1 MSTSINSATGPSS
14 SSTVDVMA
22 SRSGG
27 QHLSSP
33 ENHPPDGVRWVCW
46 LFVLNLLLQRISLP
60 AISIPV
66 TVPLTVLWLFFA
78 WRRGVVALEGRR
90 LMLWLIASAVSAVVV
105 LPQVLFVHR
114 PYISVNSWAF
124 WMTMWFPVAFM
135 MTDRSGEA
143 YHRMMRA
150 VTTIGLWLSALS
162 IVFVASQ
169 AAGLRYRDY
178 IGEYVPP
185 ALQVEGFAT
194 SYPIV
199 WDSWLYK
206 SNGWIMLEPSFMS
219 FTLGVCLLTAL
230 LSRAHPWKVVWLA
243 LGMLATVAGSGFAV
257 VIVGVFVMIFG
268 GQRRLIRPY
277 IIPGTLL
284 AAVAVPTAIGQV
296 FLTRVTEVSDSNSSA
311 SLRSIEPYL
320 YLIPRWVFDPAKV
333 WFGAGA
339 GSSRQVVEGSGTL
352 GLIAPTLSKMYFDYG
367 IIAGSLLLALAV
379 VPFLRAH
386 ERALSVALLAQFFF
400 LQPPSQ
406 PLIVPAF
413 LVVTLWAPA
422 PLSYRR
428 SGQEGPPEPAPPDA
442 QREDSLPA
450 DETADPNDDTIAAA
464 QSTAVQITGGHHEER
479 RTD

>member
-1 MSTSINSATGPSS
+1 MSTSTNSATGPLS
-14 SSTVDVMA
+14 SSTADSMA
-22 SRSGG
+22 TRSGG
-27 QHLSSP
+27 QHLPSP
-33 ENHPPDGVRWVCW
+33 RRYAPDGVRWVCW
-46 LFVLNLLLQRISLP
+46 LFVLNILLQRISLP
-60 AISIPV
+60 SISIPV
-66 TVPLTVLWLFFA
+66 TVPLTVVWLFLA
-78 WRRGVVALEGRR
+78 WRRGVVALEVRR
-90 LMLWLIASAVSAVVV
+90 LMLWLIASAVSAFVV
-105 LPQVLFVHR
+105 LPQVLYVHR

-143 YHRMMRA
+143 YHRLMRA
-150 VTTIGLWLSALS
+150 VTTIGMWLSGLS
-162 IVFVASQ
+162 VFFVASQ

-185 ALQVEGFAT
+185 ALQVDGFAT

-219 FTLGVCLLTAL
+219 FTLGVCFMAAL
-230 LSRAHPWKVVWLA
+230 LSRAHPWKVVWLG
-243 LGMLATVAGSGFAV
+243 LGMLATVAGSGFALV
-257 VIVGVFVMIFG
+257 VVGMLVMIFG
-268 GQRRLIRPY
+268 GQRLLVRPY
-277 IIPGTLL
+277 VIPGALL

-320 YLIPRWVFDPAKV
+320 YLIPRWIFDPAKV

-339 GSSRQVVEGSGTL
+339 GSSRQAVEGSGTL
-352 GLIAPTLSKMYFDYG
+352 GLIAPTFSKMYFDYG
-367 IIAGSLLLALAV
+367 IVAGSLLLALAV

-386 ERALSVALLAQFFF
+386 ERTLSVAFLAQFFF

-428 SGQEGPPEPAPPDA
+428 AGQERPMEKAPPDPE
-442 QREDSLPA
+442 RDDPLPA
-450 DETADPNDDTIAAA
+450 HRPADGNGGTTGAIKTTRA
-464 QSTAVQITGGHHEER
+464 QHDA
-479 RTD
+479 